1 MFRREH
7 PIRHYNPLSR
17 RSILKDDGSSI
28 FRDMK
33 KYQTGVNE
41 DGNPSFA
48 VPLDTDEDGLLGR
61 ECSNADCTLRYFKI
75 SVDEDESRDSPLND
89 ATIHCP
95 YCGHADSFQEFHTED
110 QIKKVHSMMLRD
122 VEQTMTD
129 MLNKAFRP
137 LNNQRGLIRLSMKA
151 TANLPP
157 LHRYV
162 EKKLKQTTTCPQCSQ
177 LYAVYGI
184 SYQCPFCGGGT
195 IAVHLRDSV
204 QTIRVL
210 SAEAEQIGQKHGA
223 AVHDKMLGNAYGNI
237 VTTFEGFLRRIY
249 AAALRKSRPPAE
261 VETLEAK
268 VRNSFQRLDGA
279 EELLRRDLSVGLFD
293 SADPKDRDRLGAV
306 FAKRHTLTH
315 NLGLVDQKYRD
326 QVKAWEKPGQE
337 VPLDASEILW
347 AADSVERLLCD
358 LVRRLGL

>member
-1 MFRREH
+1 MFRRDY
-7 PIRHYNPLSR
+7 PFRRSNLLSR
-17 RSILKDDGSSI
+17 RSILKDEGSSM

-33 KYQTGVNE
+33 KYQIGVNE
-41 DGNPSFA
+41 EGNPRFA
-48 VPLDTDEDGLLGR
+48 VPLEADEDGLLGR

-75 SVDEDESRDSPLND
+75 SVEEDESRDSPLND

-110 QIKKVHSMMLRD
+110 QIKKVQSMMRRD
-122 VEQTMTD
+122 VEQTMVDT
-129 MLNKAFRP
+129 LNKAFRP

-151 TANLPP
+151 TAHLPP

-210 SAEAEQIGQKHGA
+210 AAEAEQIGQKHGA
-223 AVHDKMLGNAYGNI
+223 AVHDKMLGNAYEDV

-249 AAALRKSRPPAE
+249 GAALRKTRLLAE
-261 VETLEAK
+261 VEALEAK

-279 EELLRRDLSVGLFD
+279 EELLRRDLSVELF
-293 SADPKDRDRLGAV
+293 AGVDPKDRDRLGVV
-306 FAKRHTLTH
+306 FSKRHTLTH

-347 AADSVERLLCD
+347 AADAVERMLCD
-358 LVRRLGL
+358 LVSRLGL

>member
-1 MFRREH
+1 MFRSDYPFR
-7 PIRHYNPLSR
+7 RSNPLSR
-17 RSILKDDGSSI
+17 RSILKGENPSI

-41 DGNPSFA
+41 DGNPRFA
-48 VPLDTDEDGLLGR
+48 VPLEADEDGLLGR
-61 ECSNADCTLRYFKI
+61 ECANKDCTLRYFKI
-75 SVDEDESRDSPLND
+75 SVEADESDDSPLND

-110 QIKKVHSMMLRD
+110 QVKRVHSMMLRD

-129 MLNKAFRP
+129 MLNDTFRP
-137 LNNQRGLIRLSMKA
+137 LNSQRGLIRISAKA

-177 LYAVYGI
+177 FYAVYGI

-195 IAVHLRDSV
+195 VTVHLRDSV

-210 SAEAEQIGQKHGA
+210 ADEAEQIGQKHGV
-223 AVHDKMLGNAYGNI
+223 AVHDKMLGNAYGNV

-249 AAALRKSRPPAE
+249 CAALRKTRLPAD
-261 VETLEAK
+261 VEALEAK

-279 EELLRRDLSVGLFD
+279 EELLRRDLAVELFD
-293 SADPKDRDRLGAV
+293 GFDPKDRDRLGVV
-306 FAKRHTLTH
+306 FSKRHTLTH

-347 AADSVERLLCD
+347 AADTVERMLCD
-358 LVRRLGL
+358 LLSRFGL